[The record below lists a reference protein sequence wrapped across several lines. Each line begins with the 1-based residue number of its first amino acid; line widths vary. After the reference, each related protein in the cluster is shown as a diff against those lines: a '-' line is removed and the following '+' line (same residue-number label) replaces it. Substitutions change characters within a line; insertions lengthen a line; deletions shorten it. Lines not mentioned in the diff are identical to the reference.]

1 MNIGKFIVLDGI
13 DGSGTTTHT
22 KALKGWLKKQGYS
35 VVLTEEPTNRK
46 IGSLIRTMIKT
57 KETSSTMDALLFAAD
72 RLDHLANVIEPALTA
87 GKIVISDRYFESSIA
102 YQTVAGVE
110 MNWVMELNKFVKNPD
125 LTIILDIEP
134 EIGLARKAKIE
145 GKFEEPS
152 FLHKVREIYLQR
164 ARSQQYP
171 IVKTNRS
178 IAEVQKYIQ
187 ELIQAS
193 LK

>member
-1 MNIGKFIVLDGI
+1 MNKGKFIVLDGI

-22 KALKGWLKKQGYS
+22 KALKEWLKKQGYA
-35 VVLTEEPTNRK
+35 VVLTEEPTDRK
-46 IGSLIRTMIKT
+46 IGSLIRNMIKT
-57 KETSSTMDALLFAAD
+57 KETSATMDALLFAAD
-72 RLDHLANVIEPALTA
+72 RLDHLANVIEPALDA

-110 MNWVMELNKFVKNPD
+110 LNWVMELNKFIKNPD
-125 LTIILDIEP
+125 LTLILDIEP
-134 EIGLARKAKIE
+134 EIGLARKSKLE
-145 GKFEEPS
+145 SKFEEPS
-152 FLHKVREIYLQR
+152 FLHKVREIYLER
-164 ARSQQYP
+164 ARLQQYP

-193 LK
+193 LQ